1 MSEKKKKTLVLLDSN
16 ALVHRAYHAL
26 PPLTNKEGQLTN
38 AVYGYALT
46 LFSVLEKIKP
56 EYIVATF
63 DLAGPTFRHEQYD
76 QYKATRKKADDDLY
90 VQIPL
95 VKEMLQ
101 AFNIPIYEKK
111 GFEADDIIGT
121 IAKDEKIDSEIEK
134 LIVTGDLDALQLV
147 DENTKIFTL
156 RKGIND
162 TVIYDI
168 ERVKDRYNLSPSQII
183 DYKSLKGDASDNIP
197 GVKGIGDKTTTELLL
212 EYKTLDGVYEN
223 LDKIKES
230 VRKKLEADKDNAYM
244 SYELATINIKAPIDF
259 KLSECETKDYDK
271 NKLVDFLRKMGF
283 HTLINRHFPDHQI
296 SGEDFGKK
304 EAIEM
309 SEVEIVSDQGGL
321 SKVSKLFNNADK
333 IGVSALGNDENC
345 FVSEM
350 LGMGVSLMQGKKTK
364 LFFIEKEFV
373 KDWLKIFENKKPEF
387 VGYNMKKDFQLLG
400 KFLSGECSDFFDK
413 VFDVQIAVYLLSSG
427 TSNEIEK
434 IVMEE
439 FGKSFKYKTTKNG
452 QASFLDDNSENK
464 KRETAE
470 VAGWSLAL
478 SEIYLKKLREIEKTQ
493 EKENG
498 GSKKTILGVF
508 ELLEKPLIKI
518 LAEMEVS
525 GVKVDKD
532 VLKNISDL
540 AQKEL
545 QKLEK
550 KIYEMA
556 GEQFNINSPSQLA
569 EILYNKLKISTA
581 GIRRGKTGF
590 STDAE
595 QLKKL
600 FELHPIISEIESYR
614 ELFKLKTT
622 YADALPKLIM
632 GDGRIHAKFNQ
643 AVAATGRLSSSD
655 PNLQNIPKRGE
666 LAKEIRKAFVAE
678 KGKVLLSLDYSQI
691 DLRAAAHLSND
702 KKMIEIFQEGRDIH
716 RSTAAW
722 VNKIKEDEVTSEQRS
737 EAKSLNFGV
746 LYGMGIYG
754 FMRDSGV
761 TRERA
766 SFFIEKYM
774 ETFSGLKDYLE
785 KTKEF
790 ARKFG
795 YVETELGRRRYI
807 PNINNSNFQVKN
819 SAERVATNLPVQGLS
834 ADIVKLAMIKV
845 DEAISEGVS
854 KKEIALILQVH
865 DELIFEVNEDKANEY
880 GEKIK
885 KVMEEVYKLKVP
897 LVVESSIGKNWAEV

>member
-1 MSEKKKKTLVLLDSN
+1 LSEKKKKTLVLLDSN

-90 VQIPL
+90 AQIPL

-121 IAKDEKIDSEIEK
+121 IAKNEKIDSGIEK

-147 DENTKIFTL
+147 DESTKIFTL
-156 RKGIND
+156 RKGITD

-212 EYKTLDGVYEN
+212 EYETLDGVYEN

-244 SYELATINIKAPIDF
+244 SYELATINTKAPIDF

-304 EAIEM
+304 EAVEM
-309 SEVEIVSDQGGL
+309 SEVEIVRDQNGL

-333 IGVSALGNDENC
+333 IGVSVLGNDENC

-350 LGMGVSLMQGKKTK
+350 LGMGASLMQGKKIK

-387 VGYNMKKDFQLLG
+387 VGYNMKKDFQLFG
-400 KFLSGECSDFFDK
+400 KFLSGERFDFFDK
-413 VFDVQIAVYLLSSG
+413 IFDVQIAGYLLSSG

-478 SEIYLKKLREIEKTQ
+478 SEIYLKKLQEIEKTQ

-518 LAEMEVS
+518 LAEMEMA

-532 VLKNISDL
+532 VLKNVSDL

-550 KIYEMA
+550 KIYEMT

-655 PNLQNIPKRGE
+655 PNLQKKI
-666 LAKEIRKAFVAE
+666 
-678 KGKVLLSLDYSQI
+678 LLSLDYSQI

-819 SAERVATNLPVQGLS
+819 AAERVAINLPVQGLS

-845 DEAISEGVS
+845 DEALSEGVS

-865 DELIFEVNEDKANEY
+865 DELIFEVDEDKTDEY
-880 GEKIK
+880 GKKIK

-897 LVVESSIGKNWAEV
+897 LVVEGSVGGDWAGI